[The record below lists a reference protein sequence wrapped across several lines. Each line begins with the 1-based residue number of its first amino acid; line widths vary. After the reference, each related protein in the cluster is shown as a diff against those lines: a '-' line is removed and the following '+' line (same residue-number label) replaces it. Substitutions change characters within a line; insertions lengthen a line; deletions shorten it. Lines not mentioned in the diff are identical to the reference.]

1 MNATLQKNILFGKD
15 LIQKKYD
22 NMLDATTLRKDL
34 EMLAAGDQTEIGEKV
49 GFIICSRISLCRNR

>member
-34 EMLAAGDQTEIGEKV
+34 EMLAAGDQTD
-49 GFIICSRISLCRNR
+49 CT

>member
-1 MNATLQKNILFGKD
+1 MNTTLQKNILFGKD

-49 GFIICSRISLCRNR
+49 GFIIYSRISLCRNR